1 MDGHMELS
9 VVTTMYSAWGG
20 PGGLWPGVRWRLAG
34 AARASA
40 PSGCCC
46 GGAAGGSRG
55 KEGPLGETG
64 ELVAWSCLPVG
75 PAERW
80 VTGRK

>member
-1 MDGHMELS
+1 MAPRRGS
-9 VVTTMYSAWGG
+9 Q
-20 PGGLWPGVRWRLAG
+20 GLGTFWLPL
-34 AARASA
+34 
-40 PSGCCC
+40 

-80 VTGRK
+80 VTGQK